1 MRGGDR
7 LAGRVALVT
16 GSGQGIGRAIALRFA
31 AEGAAVICNDVV
43 PDRADAT
50 ARDVER
56 CGRPALA
63 APADV
68 ADRAQVEAMVEQAWQ
83 RFGRLDILVNNA
95 GIFRLT
101 PPGVGPVEA
110 ETEESWDRVLAVNLK
125 GVFLCCQRVLP
136 IMKRQR
142 YGRIVNLGSLAAK
155 TGGTVSTA
163 AYAVA
168 KAGVICLTKC
178 LAREGAPFGIT
189 ANAVAPGQIDTEMTS
204 QVLERRSRR
213 ELEQAIPLGRIGTPE
228 DVAAGV
234 LFLASEEA
242 GYITGAVLDINGGLL
257 MD

>member
-1 MRGGDR
+1 MRGEDR

-43 PDRADAT
+43 LDRANAT

-56 CGRPALA
+56 HGQPALV

-68 ADRAQVEAMVEQAWQ
+68 SDQAQVEAMVGQAWE

-95 GIFRLT
+95 GIFRLA

-125 GVFLCCQRVLP
+125 GVFLCCQAVMP

-155 TGGTVSTA
+155 TGGAVSTA
-163 AYAVA
+163 AYAVS

-178 LAREGAPFGIT
+178 LAREGALFGIT
-189 ANAVAPGQIDTEMTS
+189 ANAIAPGQIDTDMTS
-204 QVLERRSRR
+204 QVLQRRSRR

-228 DVAAGV
+228 DVAAGA